1 MRAEKLSQHATEQ
14 LQQVVGGCEKRRA
27 RQHGEV
33 KEEEVK
39 VEAGEEEERVVR
51 RLARGK
57 RWNKGRTDE
66 VLGQYISIHMYYCIH
81 YSIHYIYCIQVLGQ
95 VQAGVRQVQRL
106 ADPEATESR

>member
-1 MRAEKLSQHATEQ
+1 MVA
-14 LQQVVGGCEKRRA
+14 GCEKRRA
-27 RQHGEV
+27 RQHGEG

-66 VLGQYISIHMYYCIH
+66 VLGQ
-81 YSIHYIYCIQVLGQ
+81 